1 MFEIILALIIWTW
14 GLTPLWINIVISS
27 LLFIRFTYSLSK
39 FIGSFCGLSNDR
51 KE

>member
-39 FIGSFCGLSNDR
+39 LIGSFCGLFNDG